1 MSNGMHARTRPSTP
15 LGDRLGTAMRGAALV
30 MDCALPIAAISLYR
44 LIPGDA
50 RGALFGGP
58 SASGAALRT
67 IRAQRGG
74 GWQVISQ
81 IAVSNHA
88 PRPPLPGH

>member
-1 MSNGMHARTRPSTP
+1 MGKHSRPRPSTP
-15 LGDRLGTAMRGAALV
+15 LGDKLGTAMRGAALV
-30 MDCALPIAAISLYR
+30 MDCALPIAAITAYR

-58 SASGAALRT
+58 SASGTALAT

-74 GWQVISQ
+74 GWQLISQ
-81 IAVSNHA
+81 IAMSNHP
-88 PRPPLPGH
+88 PRPPMPGH